1 MISTNRGRAGPG
13 RRPRFQDLN
22 VKSYRCSVAILVLGL
37 LAACH
42 GSPRSNK
49 SFDQI
54 RVLVLGKSASEV
66 EEILGPPDSRQP
78 LLLGDERWIWWNY
91 TYLGG
96 QDYSPEIRGQ
106 TVHLQITFA
115 NPDLS
120 GRDRPPYSRWRI
132 EDPLSVSYLLP
143 ATGP

>member
-1 MISTNRGRAGPG
+1 MNMR
-13 RRPRFQDLN
+13 
-22 VKSYRCSVAILVLGL
+22 SVSGTLSIVLLFL
-37 LAACH
+37 LFACH
-42 GSPRSNK
+42 GSPRSDK

-54 RVLVLGKSASEV
+54 RSMVQGKTALEI

-96 QDYSPEIRGQ
+96 QDYSPEVRDQ
-106 TVHLQITFA
+106 VVHLQITFA

-120 GRDRPPYSRWRI
+120 GKDRPAYSQWRI
-132 EDPLSVSYLLP
+132 EDPLGVSFVLP
-143 ATGP
+143 ASGP